1 MAKISLLVN
10 GKSHVVDTDPSTPL
24 LYVLR
29 DDLQLNGP
37 RFGCGLSQCGA
48 CTVIVDDKAV
58 RSCSLPVSM
67 VGSRKVVTLKG
78 LGSVAQPHRLQKA
91 FVDEQ
96 AAQCGFCMNGIIM
109 TAKVLLDKTPNP
121 TEADIRRALNGN
133 LCRCGSHVRVLKAI
147 QRAAS
152 VKT

>member
-58 RSCSLPVSM
+58 RSCSLPVSL
-67 VGSRKVVTLKG
+67 VGSRKITTLEG
-78 LGSVAQPHRLQKA
+78 LGTVAQPHRLQKA

-96 AAQCGFCMNGIIM
+96 GAQCGFCMNGIIM
-109 TAKVLLDKTPNP
+109 TAKVLLDKTPDP

-152 VKT
+152 VKA